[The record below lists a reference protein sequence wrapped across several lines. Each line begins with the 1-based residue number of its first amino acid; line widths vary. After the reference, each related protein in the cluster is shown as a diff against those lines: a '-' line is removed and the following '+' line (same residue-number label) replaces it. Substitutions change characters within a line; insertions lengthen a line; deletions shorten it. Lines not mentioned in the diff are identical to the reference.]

1 MGAQASLMSADRQE
15 KAEEIERSM
24 IAHFQSEYLAEYR
37 AQLMAVRTHTRDTP
51 SSMRLVTD

>member
-51 SSMRLVTD
+51 SS